1 MNGAMPHEIVP
12 GVLSWASELD
22 AATRDQAART
32 ARLPVV
38 AGPIALMPDAHLGM
52 GATIGSVIPTETAV
66 IPSAVGVDIGC
77 GMAARRLDLRVD
89 GLPDRG
95 LDGWVDRMRREVPAG
110 LGHWHREPSPAALEW
125 FAEHPPPETL
135 AHPDRAA
142 SQLGT
147 LGSGN
152 HFVELAV
159 DEHEVVWILLH
170 SGSRGGG
177 NQLATLHT
185 KVARRLHEGLGT
197 RLEDPELA
205 WLQQGTPEFDTYI
218 RDLGWSQRYARENRR
233 LCSWPPIVSSS
244 LSSDGRSDA
253 TDEVNCHHNYTEL
266 EDVGGRR
273 LWITRKG
280 AIRAGV
286 GDRGLIPG
294 SMGQRSYVV
303 RGLGNEASYRS
314 SAHGAGRR
322 MSRTKARKTLS
333 IESFESRMAGRSW
346 QASDAVALLDEHPD
360 AYKPI
365 DVVMSDQADLV
376 EVEHELEGLANY
388 KGVEAERRA
397 HRGNRT

>member
-1 MNGAMPHEIVP
+1 MPHEIAP

-22 AATRDQAART
+22 EATREQAERT
-32 ARLPVV
+32 ARLPIV
-38 AGPIALMPDAHLGM
+38 AGHIALMPDAHLGM
-52 GATIGSVIPTETAV
+52 GATIGSVIATETAV

-89 GLPDRG
+89 QLPDRG
-95 LDGWVDRMRREVPAG
+95 LDGWVDRMRRSVPAG
-110 LGHWHREPSPAALEW
+110 LGHWHREPSPDALEW
-125 FAEHPPPETL
+125 FAEHPPPESL

-142 SQLGT
+142 AQLGT

-159 DEHEVVWILLH
+159 DEQGAVWILLH

-233 LCSWPPIVSSS
+233 QLLVATHRE
-244 LSSDGRSDA
+244 LEAELGREIHA

-266 EDVGGRR
+266 EKVGGRR

-286 GDRGLIPG
+286 GDRGLVPG

-322 MSRTKARKTLS
+322 MSRTKARKALS
-333 IESFESRMAGRSW
+333 IESFEARMAGRAW

-365 DVVMSDQADLV
+365 DVVMRDQADLV

-388 KGVEAERRA
+388 KGVEAARRA
-397 HRGNRT
+397 RHGRRT